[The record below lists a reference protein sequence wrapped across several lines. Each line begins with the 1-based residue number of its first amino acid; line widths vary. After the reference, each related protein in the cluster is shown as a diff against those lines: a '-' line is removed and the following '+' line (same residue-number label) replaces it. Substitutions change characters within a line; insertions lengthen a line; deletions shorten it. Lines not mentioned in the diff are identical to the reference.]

1 MVVDSFLIFF
11 SLSDH
16 VTLLF
21 LIQSSS
27 YIKDRLRNLTSFFNF
42 SISFFFDFRAFFLT
56 SLLMRCLLFVYIV
69 DVDDASE
76 EKVVISEQ
84 QLALGVVLVCLIT
97 LIKVAICS
105 FSFFCFCH
113 PLDFFFSLAKTE
125 IIVFKLFVCFL
136 GRK

>member
-1 MVVDSFLIFF
+1 VVVDSFLIFF

-42 SISFFFDFRAFFLT
+42 SISFFLNFRAFFLT

-84 QLALGVVLVCLIT
+84 HWEWFV
-97 LIKVAICS
+97 
-105 FSFFCFCH
+105 
-113 PLDFFFSLAKTE
+113 
-125 IIVFKLFVCFL
+125 LFVCFVFV
-136 GRK
+136 